1 MNLTMIFFAVA
12 AASAVVAVGVWIIR
26 ENPPRKTDRTKN
38 ILAGIIVLLFA
49 VAAGNLISA
58 IASSNANNQK
68 SRQNCLEVDH
78 GYVVS
83 LGNVDYCFEEPPKL
97 IGKI

>member
-1 MNLTMIFFAVA
+1 MSLTVVFFITVVTSVVA
-12 AASAVVAVGVWIIR
+12 AVGTWIMR
-26 ENPPRKTDRTKN
+26 DTKPQKTDRTKN

-49 VAAGNLISA
+49 VTAASVVST
-58 IASSNANNQK
+58 IASSNANSQK
-68 SRQNCLEVDH
+68 SRHNCVNVDN

>member
-1 MNLTMIFFAVA
+1 MIFFAVA
-12 AASAVVAVGVWIIR
+12 AASAVAAVGTWIIR
-26 ENPPRKTDRTKN
+26 DNPPQKTDRTKN
-38 ILAGIIVLLFA
+38 ILAGVIVLLFA
-49 VAAGNLISA
+49 VTAGSLMSA
-58 IASSNANNQK
+58 IASGNANNQK
-68 SRQNCLEVDH
+68 SRQNCLEVDN